1 MRKKLIAFLL
11 VALMVVSV
19 LPGCAPQTP
28 AAVAAPEQAATPAA
42 DAPAVAAPE
51 DAGTETALKMVMITD
66 SGGLGDGGFND
77 MAWHGVEMARDELG
91 FEIGVIESTEASQFA
106 SNMSAAARQGYDI
119 IVCVG
124 YLLEDALKEVAPQF
138 PDTKFVIIDGSV
150 EGDNIYSYKYKL
162 NEGGFLS
169 GALAAYVTGENKF
182 GTVGGMEIPDVVAWE
197 SGFAAGVKTI
207 NPEAEVM
214 TTYVGSFADPGKAKE
229 LALAQFNSGAAAIME
244 ISSGGAIGVI
254 EAARDADKQFVATD
268 RSKDSFAPGFELTA
282 ALAAR
287 DVALFE
293 AAKQIK
299 EGTAVPGITLLSM
312 KDGVFDV
319 PANTEE
325 RYGKEA
331 AELIEKLKQMI
342 IDGTIVV
349 PATKEEVAAYQAPN
363 LG

>member
-11 VALMVVSV
+11 VALMAVSV
-19 LPGCAPQTP
+19 LAGCTQSP
-28 AAVAAPEQAATPAA
+28 AAEATPAA
-42 DAPAVAAPE
+42 DAPAVAVPE
-51 DAGTETALKMVMITD
+51 DTGADTGTETDTTLKMVMITD

-77 MAWHGVEMARDELG
+77 MAWHGVEMARDALG

-162 NEGGFLS
+162 NECGFLS
-169 GALAAYVTGENKF
+169 GALAAYVTGEDKF

-325 RYGKEA
+325 RYGKDA
-331 AELIEKLKQMI
+331 AELIAKLKQMV